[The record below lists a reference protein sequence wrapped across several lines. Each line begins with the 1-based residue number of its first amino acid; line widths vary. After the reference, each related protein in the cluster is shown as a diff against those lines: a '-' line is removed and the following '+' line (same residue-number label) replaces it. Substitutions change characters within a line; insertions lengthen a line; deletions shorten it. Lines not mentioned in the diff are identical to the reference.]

1 MLKLDSEEV
10 EVMKTTNR
18 NYKADRNFVL
28 PPQHCTLLES
38 VTSSDM
44 RFRALLFSKTST
56 MHLQITK
63 TNRTQIQIT
72 KTNRTQ
78 IYIHNDTDRTTR
90 C

>member
-10 EVMKTTNR
+10 EVMKTANR
-18 NYKADRNFVL
+18 IYKADRNFVL

-63 TNRTQIQIT
+63 TNRTQIQIA

-78 IYIHNDTDRTTR
+78 IQIHNDTDRTTR